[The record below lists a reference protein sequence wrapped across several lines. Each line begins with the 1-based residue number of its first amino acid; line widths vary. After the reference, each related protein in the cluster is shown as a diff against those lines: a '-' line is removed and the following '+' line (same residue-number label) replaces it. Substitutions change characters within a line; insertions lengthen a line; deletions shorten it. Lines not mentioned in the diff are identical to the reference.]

1 MVLLVRVDVQWRE
14 PSTNSTA
21 MQAVKKDKKTG
32 LPEKYLA
39 GSTNRAA
46 RAETIK
52 EGQEAYKEGKR
63 LPDSYFDERQKYDDG
78 GQFKEKFG
86 AALGSGL
93 GGAVGSTLGALGA
106 YGVEELR
113 RKRQEYKEGG
123 EVKKGKGAKEGKK
136 PLNASTIASLKKKSK
151 SSGISLD
158 KLKQVYRRGQGAY
171 LSSGSRPKTSMAA
184 WAMGRVNSFI
194 KGSKKHD
201 TDLR

>member
-1 MVLLVRVDVQWRE
+1 
-14 PSTNSTA
+14 

-39 GSTNRAA
+39 GSENRAA

-52 EGQEAYKEGKR
+52 EGKKAYEEGRK
-63 LPDSYFDERQKYDDG
+63 LPDSYFDERQKYKKG
-78 GQFKEKFG
+78 GK
-86 AALGSGL
+86 
-93 GGAVGSTLGALGA
+93 
-106 YGVEELR
+106 
-113 RKRQEYKEGG
+113 
-123 EVKKGKGAKEGKK
+123 VKTGKGAKEGRK
-136 PLNASTIASLKKKSK
+136 PLNASTIASLKKKAK
-151 SSGISLD
+151 SSGKSLAT
-158 KLKQVYRRGQGAY
+158 LKKVYRRGQGAY

>member
-1 MVLLVRVDVQWRE
+1 
-14 PSTNSTA
+14 

-46 RAETIK
+46 RASSIK

-63 LPDSYFDERQKYDDG
+63 LPDSYFDERQKY
-78 GQFKEKFG
+78 
-86 AALGSGL
+86 
-93 GGAVGSTLGALGA
+93 
-106 YGVEELR
+106 
-113 RKRQEYKEGG
+113 KEGG
-123 EVKKGKGAKEGKK
+123 EVKKGKGAKEGSK
-136 PLNASTIASLKKKSK
+136 PLNASTIASLKKKAK
-151 SSGISLD
+151 SSGKSLAT
-158 KLKQVYRRGQGAY
+158 LKKVYRRGQGAY

>member
-1 MVLLVRVDVQWRE
+1 
-14 PSTNSTA
+14 

-39 GSTNRAA
+39 GSENRAA

-52 EGQEAYKEGKR
+52 EGKKAYKEGRK
-63 LPDSYFDERQKYDDG
+63 LPDSYFDERQKYKKG
-78 GQFKEKFG
+78 GK
-86 AALGSGL
+86 
-93 GGAVGSTLGALGA
+93 
-106 YGVEELR
+106 
-113 RKRQEYKEGG
+113 
-123 EVKKGKGAKEGKK
+123 VKTGKGAKEGRK
-136 PLNASTIASLKKKSK
+136 PLNASTIASLKKKAK
-151 SSGISLD
+151 SSGKSLAT
-158 KLKQVYRRGQGAY
+158 LKKVYRRGQGAY